1 MAGGSYIGLDIG
13 SNLIKVAE
21 VRKGSKGFEVTKLDV
36 GPTPQEAFE
45 NSMIIDPQM
54 LGKAVKAL
62 LKKAGISGGQVVS
75 SVSGQSAVVVRVID
89 VPQMN
94 PAELAETMK
103 WEVERQVPFNAS
115 EVVMDYQP
123 IQRPEGYADGQNME
137 VCLAVAQQDMID
149 RHVDML
155 FAAGLKP
162 KAIDVEPLASARC
175 MLELNNSSS
184 AVGHTV
190 AIINVGAANTDVS
203 IFRDK
208 LIAFPRTISLAGDNL
223 TRAIS
228 NDLHVDLAT
237 AEQMKRDVG
246 EVIMG
251 QAPAQ
256 DNFGFNDGGFSGD
269 SGFMDFG
276 AGNTFT
282 DPAAPAPFVDPA
294 APAPFTDPAAPTPSG
309 TGPTSSP
316 SGRMPFD
323 FSTPDP
329 TPAAPPAATP
339 FDFSSETESAAAP
352 NYGGLNP
359 VQDAPDAGN
368 FFTPDATGQFAPS
381 GATAYAAPDTANAGS
396 NLPVTAPV
404 GDPNREALR
413 INVFNAMA
421 PVLSE
426 LAQEVRRSIDYY
438 RTKTGDAPIHEI
450 LLVGGSANLKNL
462 DAFLQEQLGIP
473 ARVASPLESITVLAK
488 NQSPDYLKGI
498 ASLFP
503 VSIGLGAYPLLAPS
517 AAAMKKSKPGK
528 APKPPKAPK
537 APKGSK
543 QPA

>member
-13 SNLIKVAE
+13 SNLIKVSE
-21 VRKGSKGFEVTKLDV
+21 VRRGSKGIEVVALDV
-36 GPTPQEAFE
+36 APTPQEAFE
-45 NSMIIDPQM
+45 NSIITDPQM
-54 LGKAVKAL
+54 LGQAVKAL
-62 LKKAGISGGQVVS
+62 LKKAGIGGGQVVS

-94 PAELAETMK
+94 AAELAETMK

-123 IQRPEGYADGQNME
+123 IQRPEGYADGANME

-175 MLELNNSSS
+175 LLELNSPNNTP
-184 AVGHTV
+184 GHTV

-208 LIAFPRTISLAGDNL
+208 LIAFPRTLSLAGDNL

-228 NDLHVDLAT
+228 TDMHVDLAT

-251 QAPAQ
+251 QAAPQ
-256 DNFGFNDGGFSGD
+256 DNFGNFGGGGFGASEFGAP
-269 SGFMDFG
+269 SGFMD
-276 AGNTFT
+276 FT
-282 DPAAPAPFVDPA
+282 DPAAPAAVPYVDPA
-294 APAPFTDPAAPTPSG
+294 APLPS

-323 FSTPDP
+323 FSTPE
-329 TPAAPPAATP
+329 AAPIAPPTATP
-339 FDFSSETESAAAP
+339 FDFSSGAAEAP
-352 NYGGLNP
+352 ATPDHGGLAP
-359 VQDAPDAGN
+359 VQNPPDGTDYFN
-368 FFTPDATGQFAPS
+368 PGTPDFGS
-381 GATAYAAPDTANAGS
+381 GGATAYGVPAANP
-396 NLPVTAPV
+396 NLPVTTPA

-421 PVLSE
+421 PVLAE
-426 LAQEVRRSIDYY
+426 MVQEIRRSMDYY

-450 LLVGGSANLKNL
+450 LLVGGTSKLRNL

-473 ARVASPLESITVLAK
+473 TRVASPIETLPVIAK
-488 NQSPDYLKGI
+488 NQSADYLKDI
-498 ASLFP
+498 AALFP
-503 VSIGLGAYPLLAPS
+503 VSIGLGAYPLVTPS
-517 AAAMKKSKPGK
+517 AAAVKKSKPAKTKASKK
-528 APKPPKAPK
+528 APQA
-537 APKGSK
+537 A
-543 QPA
+543 A

>member
-21 VRKGSKGFEVTKLDV
+21 VRRGSKGIEVVALDLA
-36 GPTPQEAFE
+36 PTPQEAFE
-45 NSMIIDPQM
+45 NSIITDPQM
-54 LGKAVKAL
+54 LGQAVKAL
-62 LKKAGISGGQVVS
+62 LKKAGIGGGQVVS
-75 SVSGQSAVVVRVID
+75 SVSGQAAVVVRVID

-94 PAELAETMK
+94 ATELAETMK

-123 IQRPEGYADGQNME
+123 IERPEGYADGQNME

-149 RHVDML
+149 RHVEML

-175 MLELNNSSS
+175 LLELNNSSS
-184 AVGHTV
+184 TPGHTV
-190 AIINVGAANTDVS
+190 AIINIGAANTDVS

-208 LIAFPRTISLAGDNL
+208 LIAFPRSLSLAGDNF
-223 TRAIS
+223 TRAIA

-251 QAPAQ
+251 QPQPQ
-256 DNFGFNDGGFSGD
+256 DNYGGFGGPD
-269 SGFMDFG
+269 FGTPSGFMEFG
-276 AGNTFT
+276 S
-282 DPAAPAPFVDPA
+282 VDPA
-294 APAPFTDPAAPTPSG
+294 APAPWVDPAAPVPAS

-323 FSTPDP
+323 FSTPEP
-329 TPAAPPAATP
+329 NVPAPPAVTP
-339 FDFSSETESAAAP
+339 FDFSSGEAEPLVTTP
-352 NYGGLNP
+352 PLGGLDP
-359 VQDAPDAGN
+359 VQGTTEPTG
-368 FFTPDATGQFAPS
+368 FFTP
-381 GATAYAAPDTANAGS
+381 AAPDFAQSGAASYSVPDS

-413 INVFNAMA
+413 INVFNAIA
-421 PVLSE
+421 PVLAE
-426 LAQEVRRSIDYY
+426 LVQEVRRSIDYY

-450 LLVGGSANLKNL
+450 LLVGGSAKLRNL

-473 ARVASPLESITVLAK
+473 ARVASPIETLTVVAK
-488 NQSPDYLKGI
+488 NQSPDYLKDI

-503 VSIGLGAYPLLAPS
+503 VSIGLGAYPLMALS
-517 AAAMKKSKPGK
+517 AAAVKKSKAAKSKPGK
-528 APKPPKAPK
+528 KAV
-537 APKGSK
+537 
-543 QPA
+543 QPAA